1 MPIIR
6 SWYDEMLGRQKQ
18 WFSHNECFDMSNTLA
33 QLVERHC
40 KTVKVAGSIPVC
52 VIDFILKSIC
62 LDTGSTPVYST

>member
-33 QLVERHC
+33 QLGRALTEMVRGHRFNSCMCYRLHFE
-40 KTVKVAGSIPVC
+40 V
-52 VIDFILKSIC
+52 DLNYY
-62 LDTGSTPVYST
+62 LEL